1 MMNLAVSDRKMT
13 PLSPFGLEV
22 AAGEPGTDLGAIG
35 VSDLRA
41 WVREHGFVLLRGIAP
56 PEGEA
61 LPRFA
66 GTLGEIL
73 TWEFGAVNELRT
85 RSEAKNYLYTDHA
98 VPFHWDGAFAGR
110 IPHYIVFHCE
120 DAPPPGAGGETL
132 FCDTV
137 RLLERAGP
145 EQREAWSRVSITY
158 STEKL
163 AHYGGSFTSPLL
175 ATDPETGRGIVR
187 FAEPV
192 DDLNPVRLQID
203 GIPAEA
209 QPRFLQEM
217 YALLR
222 DPALCYAHP
231 WRPGDV
237 LIADNFTLLHGRNA
251 FRNPERR
258 SLRRVNVL

>member
-1 MMNLAVSDRKMT
+1 MNVAMEAWRRTS
-13 PLSPFGLEV
+13 LSPFGLEIT
-22 AAGEPGTDLGAIG
+22 ARAPGTELAAIG
-35 VSDLRA
+35 MMDLRA
-41 WVREHGFVLLRGIAP
+41 WVREHGVLLLRGFAP

-85 RSEAKNYLYTDHA
+85 RAEAKNYLYTDHA
-98 VPFHWDGAFAGR
+98 VPFHWDGAFVGR

-120 DAPPPGAGGETL
+120 DAPPPGGGGETL

-137 RLLERAGP
+137 QLLERLRP
-145 EQREAWSRVSITY
+145 EQREAWNGVSVTY
-158 STEKL
+158 STEKV

-175 ATDPETGRGIVR
+175 ATDPETGQEILR

-192 DDLNPVRLQID
+192 EDLNPVRLQID

-209 QPRFLQEM
+209 QARFLREM
-217 YALLR
+217 HAFLR

-231 WRPGDV
+231 WLAGDV

-251 FRNPERR
+251 FRDPERR
-258 SLRRVNVL
+258 SIRRVNVL